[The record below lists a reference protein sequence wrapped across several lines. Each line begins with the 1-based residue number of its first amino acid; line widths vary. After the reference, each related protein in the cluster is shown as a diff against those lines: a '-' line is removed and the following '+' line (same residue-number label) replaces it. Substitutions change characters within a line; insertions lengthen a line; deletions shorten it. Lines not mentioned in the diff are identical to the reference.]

1 MATFIKAGF
10 WEKLCKPCTGYK
22 GWLNLDKLIADIAG
36 PGVPGPQGPEGPQGV
51 QGEQG
56 QKGDQGIQ
64 GIQGEQGM
72 TGDQG
77 PQGTAGNSVTLLGS
91 YADLAA
97 FNAGAGSLP
106 GANVGDAW
114 ILLSDGSL
122 MTWNG
127 TAWFD
132 AGDIKGPQGDQGP
145 TGPQGTQGEQ
155 GPQGIQ
161 GIQGVQGVQGDTG
174 AQGPAGLTGL
184 FAQTSNGGPV
194 TATIVETTILGPGVG
209 TLTVPANGF
218 QIGDSFQASLDGIIS
233 CVGTATIHVRVK
245 TLAGVLLADTGI
257 IALDAATSKSWLLTL
272 YFTIR
277 TLGGAGTASVSSG
290 GLFSYIK
297 NSGTNFEGY
306 VLSNVNNTT
315 FDTTINN
322 TLVVTVQ
329 WNTTNAGNSILSR
342 NFTLTKVY

>member
-1 MATFIKAGF
+1 MAIVSSYPSADPAAIDYVLGVKFADDGLPT
-10 WEKLCKPCTGYK
+10 KLFH
-22 GWLNLDKLIADIAG
+22 LQSIVDLVEEQI
-36 PGVPGPQGPEGPQGV
+36 PQGPTGPIGPAGSQGV
-51 QGEQG
+51 QGVQG
-56 QKGDQGIQ
+56 TQGLQGD
-64 GIQGEQGM
+64 
-72 TGDQG
+72 TG
-77 PQGTAGNSVTLLGS
+77 PQGTAGNSVTILGS
-91 YADLAA
+91 YADYAA
-97 FNAGAGSLP
+97 FLAGAGSLP
-106 GANVGDAW
+106 GTNIGDAW

-122 MTWNG
+122 MSWNG

-132 AGDIKGPQGDQGP
+132 AGDIKGPPGD
-145 TGPQGTQGEQ
+145 Q

-161 GIQGVQGVQGDTG
+161 GVQGTQGIQGI
-174 AQGPAGLTGL
+174 QGPAGLPGL
-184 FAQTSNGGPV
+184 FAQTVDGGPV
-194 TATIVETTILGPGVG
+194 TATAVETTIIGAGVG
-209 TLTVPANGF
+209 TLSVPANGF

-233 CVGTATIHVRVK
+233 CVGSATIHVRVK

-277 TLGGAGTASVSSG
+277 TLGVAGTASVSSG

-306 VLSNVNNTT
+306 VLTNINTTT

-322 TLVVTVQ
+322 TLNVTVQ
-329 WNTTNAGNSILSR
+329 WNTNNAGNSILSR